1 MKSSL
6 TSHVRVVPSSR
17 EGRLPPRHAPGR
29 ALVYACA
36 LVVFA
41 GAAPARAQTAP
52 LSLDAAL
59 AAAERESPR
68 LAARRYAIAAA
79 GDRADRAG
87 QLPDPKLRVGIDNL
101 PVSGAEAW
109 QWNTDFMTMRRIGV
123 MQDVPN
129 SDKRQARER
138 RGAAEREVEQA
149 MLAATRSM
157 LRRETAMAWL
167 DAYYAERAKRE
178 LDRLASQIELQR
190 DTLAPAIAGGRASVA
205 DAFMLGGAL
214 ESVRER
220 LIEQDRAIA
229 KARAQ
234 LVAFV
239 KGAASASLDL
249 APDTAQLAQPRE
261 RLLAGLATDPQLAP
275 YAERVRLARSD
286 VALER
291 TTKVPDWNVEVLYG
305 WRSPAFSNMITVM
318 FSIDLPIAAAK
329 RQDRDIAARL
339 ADLEQSEAM
348 AEEARRAYEAEV
360 RSALADWDAAV
371 ARLGRYDTYVIP
383 LARDRASAALAAY
396 RGGSGTL
403 ASVIEASRAETDAQ
417 LARVGAEAER
427 ARAWA
432 RLAYLLPEEQ
442 KQ

>member
-1 MKSSL
+1 
-6 TSHVRVVPSSR
+6 
-17 EGRLPPRHAPGR
+17 
-29 ALVYACA
+29 
-36 LVVFA
+36 
-41 GAAPARAQTAP
+41 
-52 LSLDAAL
+52 
-59 AAAERESPR
+59 
-68 LAARRYAIAAA
+68 
-79 GDRADRAG
+79 
-87 QLPDPKLRVGIDNL
+87 
-101 PVSGAEAW
+101 
-109 QWNTDFMTMRRIGV
+109 
-123 MQDVPN
+123 
-129 SDKRQARER
+129 
-138 RGAAEREVEQA
+138 
-149 MLAATRSM
+149 
-157 LRRETAMAWL
+157 
-167 DAYYAERAKRE
+167 
-178 LDRLASQIELQR
+178 
-190 DTLAPAIAGGRASVA
+190 
-205 DAFMLGGAL
+205 MLGGVL
-214 ESVRER
+214 EGVRER

-249 APDTAQLAQPRE
+249 APDTARLPRPRE

-275 YAERVRLARSD
+275 SAERVRLARSD

-339 ADLEQSEAM
+339 ADVEQAEAM
-348 AEEARRAYEAEV
+348 ADEARRAYEAEV

-383 LARDRASAALAAY
+383 LARDRASAALAGY
-396 RGGSGTL
+396 RGGTGSLGG
-403 ASVIEASRAETDAQ
+403 VIESQRAETEAQ
-417 LARVGAEAER
+417 LSRLGAESER
-427 ARAWA
+427 AKAWA

>member
-1 MKSSL
+1 M
-6 TSHVRVVPSSR
+6 TWFR
-17 EGRLPPRHAPGR
+17 
-29 ALVYACA
+29 
-36 LVVFA
+36 
-41 GAAPARAQTAP
+41 APARALALAAIGALAALALAAPIARAQTSS

-68 LAARRYAIAAA
+68 LAAQRYAIAAA

-129 SDKRQARER
+129 GDKRQARER
-138 RGAAEREVEQA
+138 RGLAEREVEQA
-149 MLAATRSM
+149 TLTANRAAV
-157 LRRETAMAWL
+157 RRDTATAWL
-167 DAYYAERAKRE
+167 DAYYGERAKRE
-178 LDRLASQIELQR
+178 LERLASQIELQR
-190 DTLAPAIAGGRASVA
+190 ETLAPAVTAGRVSAA

-214 ESVRER
+214 EGVRER

-239 KGAASASLDL
+239 KGAASAPLGQ
-249 APDTAQLAQPRE
+249 APDTAQHAHPELASYHERIRLAQSE
-261 RLLAGLATDPQLAP
+261 
-275 YAERVRLARSD
+275 

-291 TTKVPDWNVEVLYG
+291 TTKIPDWNVEVLYG

-318 FSIDLPIAAAK
+318 FSVDLPVAAGK
-329 RQDRDIAARL
+329 RQDRDIAARV
-339 ADLEQSEAM
+339 AELERTEAM
-348 AEEARRAYEAEV
+348 AEEARRMHEADV
-360 RSALADWDAAV
+360 RTALVDWDAAV
-371 ARLGRYDTYVIP
+371 ARLGRYDTYVLP
-383 LARDRASAALAAY
+383 LARDRTSATLAAY
-396 RGGSGTL
+396 RGGTGSL
-403 ASVIEASRAETDAQ
+403 AGVIEASRAETDAQ

-442 KQ
+442 KR

>member
-1 MKSSL
+1 MEHFFAL
-6 TSHVRVVPSSR
+6 
-17 EGRLPPRHAPGR
+17 GR
-29 ALVYACA
+29 ALAA
-36 LVVFA
+36 TGATA
-41 GAAPARAQTAP
+41 GVLIVAAPIAHGQTP
-52 LSLDAAL
+52 SLSLDAAVS
-59 AAAERESPR
+59 AAERESPR
-68 LAARRYAIAAA
+68 LAARRYAIAAS

-87 QLPDPKLRVGIDNL
+87 QLPDPKLRIGIDNL

-129 SDKRQARER
+129 GDKRKAREQ

-149 MLAATRSM
+149 MLAATRSA

-167 DAYYAERAKRE
+167 EAYYAERAKRE

-190 DTLAPAIAGGRASVA
+190 DTLAPAIAGGKASVA
-205 DAFMLGGAL
+205 DAFMLGGVL
-214 ESVRER
+214 EGVRER

-239 KGAASASLDL
+239 KGAASAPLDL

-339 ADLEQSEAM
+339 ADVEQAEAM
-348 AEEARRAYEAEV
+348 ADEARRAYEAEV

-383 LARDRASAALAAY
+383 LARDRASAALAGY
-396 RGGSGTL
+396 RGGTGSLGG
-403 ASVIEASRAETDAQ
+403 VIESQRAETDAQ

-427 ARAWA
+427 AKAWA